1 MDAVVTRDLT
11 KIYSNGVKALDRVD
25 LNVKEGLIFA
35 VLGPNGAGKTTLIRI
50 LTTQIR
56 PSSGSAYVLG
66 HDVVEEGSRV
76 REVIGYVPQE
86 FSVWNDLTGY
96 ENLVI
101 YSKLYGVER
110 RERGRVIR
118 EVLDL
123 MGLSDAANRLVRTYS
138 GGMIRR
144 LEIGCALLKRPRV
157 LFLDEPTVGLDPATR
172 HLIWAKL
179 SELKRQGTTIFF
191 STHYMDE
198 AEQYADEVALINR
211 GRIVVKGTVEA
222 LKRDVGSNS
231 IVLEVDNADKAAEA
245 LRGIGG
251 EVLLDKNRVVVLTDM
266 AEEMLPELV
275 IRVYRSGL
283 HIKKIYVKNV
293 TLDDVFMKYVG
304 EVAESGDLISARV
317 VRRAIKKA

>member
-110 RERGRVIR
+110 RE
-118 EVLDL
+118 
-123 MGLSDAANRLVRTYS
+123 
-138 GGMIRR
+138 
-144 LEIGCALLKRPRV
+144 
-157 LFLDEPTVGLDPATR
+157 
-172 HLIWAKL
+172 
-179 SELKRQGTTIFF
+179 
-191 STHYMDE
+191 
-198 AEQYADEVALINR
+198 
-211 GRIVVKGTVEA
+211 
-222 LKRDVGSNS
+222 
-231 IVLEVDNADKAAEA
+231 
-245 LRGIGG
+245 
-251 EVLLDKNRVVVLTDM
+251 
-266 AEEMLPELV
+266 
-275 IRVYRSGL
+275 
-283 HIKKIYVKNV
+283 
-293 TLDDVFMKYVG
+293 
-304 EVAESGDLISARV
+304 
-317 VRRAIKKA
+317 